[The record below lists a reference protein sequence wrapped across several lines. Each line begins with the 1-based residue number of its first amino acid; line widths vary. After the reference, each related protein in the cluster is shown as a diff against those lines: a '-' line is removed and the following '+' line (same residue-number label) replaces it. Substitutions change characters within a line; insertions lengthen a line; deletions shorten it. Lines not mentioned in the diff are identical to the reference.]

1 MSAIDL
7 LRELLKASE
16 KAANIARVCR
26 RNERLFS
33 LLVQEKDKDESNSRF
48 EQDFKTLADCLIQEM
63 IKHDIGARF
72 PELRDNI
79 RGEENA
85 KFTNTAG
92 DSVTVTV
99 TDDKSETVQCLE
111 KILNGDNDAV
121 MALVD
126 EVYREVELD
135 MESLELPTD
144 SIPLDN
150 DWSELGIW
158 IDPIDATAEYIKG
171 VEKLTKFPNIASS
184 GLKCCTVL
192 IGVYEIC
199 RGTPILGVINQPFAE
214 KLVDGETDEETV
226 NQQPQGG
233 HGSCQY
239 RGKIYWGLSVGDL
252 KFNNIAPHEPEAR
265 IAILSPSEQSKYVD
279 FIRNQLKYDVI
290 YSSGAGY
297 KILKIATGEAELFLL
312 SKGTTYKWDT
322 CAPQAILRS
331 MNGDLFNLQETL
343 INKSVK
349 NIAYQDRKTIRNV
362 GGVIAYQN
370 IDKLREFLKL

>member
-1 MSAIDL
+1 MSAINL

-26 RNERLFS
+26 QNPNLFS
-33 LLVQEKDKDESNSRF
+33 LLVQEKEKDESNTRF
-48 EQDFKTLADCLIQEM
+48 VHDFKTLADCLIQEM
-63 IKHDIGARF
+63 IKHDIAKQF

-85 KFTNTAG
+85 TFTNTMG
-92 DSVTVTV
+92 ESIIVSV
-99 TDDKSETVQCLE
+99 TDDPRNTLEALE
-111 KILNGDNDAV
+111 KILNGDKVSAA
-121 MALVD
+121 ALVD
-126 EVYREVELD
+126 EVYRSAEID
-135 MESLELPTD
+135 MESLELPID

-158 IDPIDATAEYIKG
+158 IDPIDGTAEYIKG
-171 VEKLTKFPNIASS
+171 EEKLTKFPNIASS

-192 IGVYEIC
+192 IGVYETC
-199 RGTPILGVINQPFAE
+199 QGTPILGVINQPFAE
-214 KLVDGETDEETV
+214 KINDQEEFRGE
-226 NQQPQGG
+226 
-233 HGSCQY
+233 Y
-239 RGKIYWGLSVGDL
+239 RSKIFWGLSVGDL
-252 KFNNIAPHEPEAR
+252 QFNNIAPHETDAR
-265 IAILSPSEQSKYVD
+265 IAILSPSEQSKYVE

-331 MNGDLFNLQETL
+331 MNGDLFDLQDTL

-349 NIAYQDRKTIRNV
+349 KISYQDRKVTRNL
-362 GGVIAYQN
+362 GGLIAYQN
-370 IDKLREFLKL
+370 IEKLREFLKL

>member
-1 MSAIDL
+1 MSAISL
-7 LRELLKASE
+7 LKELLKASE

-26 RNERLFS
+26 RNQRLFS
-33 LLVQEKDKDESNSRF
+33 LLIQEKEKDESNSRF
-48 EQDFKTLADCLIQEM
+48 DHDFKTLADCLIQEM
-63 IKHDIGARF
+63 IKYDIGKQF

-92 DSVTVTV
+92 DSVIVTV
-99 TDDKSETVQCLE
+99 TDDPGNTCAVLE
-111 KILNGDNDAV
+111 KILNGDSEAAA
-121 MALVD
+121 ALVD
-126 EVYREVELD
+126 EVYRDVELD
-135 MESLELPTD
+135 LEALEIPTD

-150 DWSELGIW
+150 SWSELGIW
-158 IDPIDATAEYIKG
+158 IDPIDGTAEYIKG
-171 VEKLTKFPNIASS
+171 EEKLTKFPNIASA

-192 IGVYEIC
+192 IGVYETC
-199 RGTPILGVINQPFAE
+199 QGTPILGVINQPFADRVSE
-214 KLVDGETDEETV
+214 PDEE
-226 NQQPQGG
+226 
-233 HGSCQY
+233 HDRY
-239 RGKIYWGLSVGDL
+239 DGKIYWGMSIGDL
-252 KFNNIAPHEPEAR
+252 KFNNIAPHEPDAR
-265 IAILSPSEQSKYVD
+265 IAILSPSEQSKYVE

-331 MNGDLFNLQETL
+331 MNGDLFNLQDTL

-349 NIAYQDRKTIRNV
+349 KISYQDRKVTRNL
-362 GGVIAYQN
+362 GGLIAYQN

>member
-1 MSAIDL
+1 MSAINL
-7 LRELLKASE
+7 LKELLKASE

-26 RNERLFS
+26 RNQRLFS
-33 LLVQEKDKDESNSRF
+33 LLVQEKEKDESNSRF
-48 EQDFKTLADCLIQEM
+48 DHDFKTLADCLIQEM
-63 IKHDIGARF
+63 IKYDIGKQF

-92 DSVTVTV
+92 ESVIVSV
-99 TDDKSETVQCLE
+99 TDDPENTIQVLE
-111 KILNGDNDAV
+111 KILNGDKEAAS
-121 MALVD
+121 ALVD
-126 EVYREVELD
+126 EVYRDVDLDTEEL
-135 MESLELPTD
+135 EIPTD
-144 SIPLDN
+144 AIPLDN

-158 IDPIDATAEYIKG
+158 IDPIDGTAEYIKG
-171 VEKLTKFPNIASS
+171 EEKLTKFSNIASS

-192 IGVYEIC
+192 IGVYETSQ
-199 RGTPILGVINQPFAE
+199 GTPILGVINQPFADKASE
-214 KLVDGETDEETV
+214 QDEF
-226 NQQPQGG
+226 QGKY
-233 HGSCQY
+233 S
-239 RGKIYWGLSVGDL
+239 GKIYWGLSIGDL
-252 KFNNIAPHEPEAR
+252 KFNNIAPHEPDAR

-331 MNGDLFNLQETL
+331 MNGDLFNLQDTL

-349 NIAYQDRKTIRNV
+349 KISYQDRKVTRNL
-362 GGVIAYQN
+362 GGLIAYQN

>member
-1 MSAIDL
+1 MSAISL
-7 LRELLKASE
+7 LCELIKASE
-16 KAANIARVCR
+16 KAASIARVCR
-26 RNERLFS
+26 QNERLFQ
-33 LLVQEKDKDESNSRF
+33 LLVQEKDESESNSRF
-48 EQDFKTLADCLIQEM
+48 DHDFKTLADCLIQEM
-63 IKHDIGARF
+63 IKYDIGKQF
-72 PELRDNI
+72 PQLRDNI

-85 KFTNTAG
+85 KFTNKAG

-99 TDDKSETVQCLE
+99 TDDQLKTTKTLE
-111 KILNGDNDAV
+111 KIFAPDNDV
-121 MALVD
+121 VVTLVN

-135 MESLELPTD
+135 LESLELPSD

-171 VEKLTKFPNIASS
+171 EEKLTKFPNIAAT

-192 IGVYEIC
+192 IGVYETC
-199 RGTPILGVINQPFAE
+199 HGTPIIGVINQPFAE
-214 KLVDGETDEETV
+214 QNE
-226 NQQPQGG
+226 QQT
-233 HGSCQY
+233 SEY
-239 RGKIYWGLSVGDL
+239 RGKIYWGMSMGDL
-252 KFNNIAPHEPEAR
+252 KFNNIAPHEPDAR
-265 IAILSPSEQSKYVD
+265 IAILSPSEQSKYVE

-290 YSSGAGY
+290 YSAGAGY

-331 MNGDLFNLQETL
+331 MNGDLFNLQDTL
-343 INKSVK
+343 VNKSVK
-349 NIAYQDRKTIRNV
+349 KISYQDRKTIRNL

-370 IDKLREFLKL
+370 IGKLREFLKL

>member
-1 MSAIDL
+1 MSAINL
-7 LRELLKASE
+7 LQELLTASE

-26 RNERLFS
+26 QNQRLFS
-33 LLVQEKDKDESNSRF
+33 LLVQEKEKDESNSRF
-48 EQDFKTLADCLIQEM
+48 DHDFKTLADCLIQEM
-63 IKHDIGARF
+63 IKHDIGKRF

-85 KFTNTAG
+85 KFTNSAG
-92 DSVTVTV
+92 DSVIVTV
-99 TDDKSETVQCLE
+99 ADDPAPTVEALE
-111 KILNGDNDAV
+111 KVLNGDKDAV
-121 MALVD
+121 AALVD
-126 EVYREVELD
+126 EVYRDVQLD

-158 IDPIDATAEYIKG
+158 IDPIDGTAEYIKAE
-171 VEKLTKFPNIASS
+171 EKLTKYPNIASA

-192 IGVYEIC
+192 IGVYETNQ
-199 RGTPILGVINQPFAE
+199 GTPILGVINQPFAE
-214 KLVDGETDEETV
+214 KLSDQDDVGGE
-226 NQQPQGG
+226 
-233 HGSCQY
+233 Y
-239 RGKIYWGLSVGDL
+239 RSKIFWGMSVGDL
-252 KFNNIAPHEPEAR
+252 KFNNIAPHETEAR
-265 IAILSPSEQSKYVD
+265 IAILSPSEQSKYKD

-331 MNGDLFNLQETL
+331 MNGDLFNLQDTL

-349 NIAYQDRKTIRNV
+349 KISYQDRKVIRNL
-362 GGVIAYQN
+362 GGLIAYQN

>member
-1 MSAIDL
+1 MSAINL
-7 LRELLKASE
+7 LREVLKASE

-26 RNERLFS
+26 QNPILFS
-33 LLVQEKDKDESNSRF
+33 LLVQEKSKDESNTRF
-48 EQDFKTLADCLIQEM
+48 AHDFKTLADCLIQEM
-63 IKHDIGARF
+63 IKHDIGKQF

-92 DSVTVTV
+92 ESIIVSV
-99 TDDKSETVQCLE
+99 TDDPGNTTKALE
-111 KILNGDNDAV
+111 KILNGDKVSAA
-121 MALVD
+121 ALVD
-126 EVYREVELD
+126 EVYREVEID
-135 MESLELPTD
+135 FESLELPTD

-150 DWSELGIW
+150 DWSQLGIW
-158 IDPIDATAEYIKG
+158 IDPIDGTAEYIKG
-171 VEKLTKFPNIASS
+171 EEKLTKYSNIVSS

-192 IGVYEIC
+192 IGVYETC
-199 RGTPILGVINQPFAE
+199 KGTPILGVINQPFAE
-214 KLVDGETDEETV
+214 KISNQEEFREE
-226 NQQPQGG
+226 
-233 HGSCQY
+233 Y
-239 RGKIYWGLSVGDL
+239 RSKIFWGLSVGDL
-252 KFNNIAPHEPEAR
+252 KFNNIASQGTDAR
-265 IAILSPSEQSKYVD
+265 IAILSPSEQSKYVE
-279 FIRNQLKYDVI
+279 FIRNQLKYDVV

-331 MNGDLFNLQETL
+331 MNGDLFDLQDTL

-349 NIAYQDRKTIRNV
+349 KISYHDHKVTRNI
-362 GGVIAYQN
+362 GGLIAYQN

>member
-1 MSAIDL
+1 MSAINL
-7 LRELLKASE
+7 LQELLKASE

-26 RNERLFS
+26 QNQRLFS
-33 LLVQEKDKDESNSRF
+33 LLIQEKEKDESNLRF
-48 EQDFKTLADCLIQEM
+48 DHDFKTLADCLIQEM
-63 IKHDIGARF
+63 IKHDIGKRF

-92 DSVTVTV
+92 DTVMVTV
-99 TDDKSETVQCLE
+99 TDDPTNTVEVLE
-111 KILNGDNDAV
+111 KLLHGDKDAV
-121 MALVD
+121 TALVD
-126 EVYREVELD
+126 EVYRDIELD

-144 SIPLDN
+144 AIPLDN
-150 DWSELGIW
+150 DWSELGVW
-158 IDPIDATAEYIKG
+158 IDPIDGTAEYIKG
-171 VEKLTKFPNIASS
+171 EEKLTKFPNIAAA

-192 IGVYEIC
+192 IGVYETC
-199 RGTPILGVINQPFAE
+199 HGTPILGVINQPFAE
-214 KLVDGETDEETV
+214 QLDDQDDG
-226 NQQPQGG
+226 N
-233 HGSCQY
+233 
-239 RGKIYWGLSVGDL
+239 RGKYSSKIYWGLSVGDL
-252 KFNNIAPHEPEAR
+252 KFNNIAPHEPDAR
-265 IAILSPSEQSKYVD
+265 IAILSPSEQSKYID

-331 MNGDLFNLQETL
+331 MNGDLFNLQDTL

-349 NIAYQDRKTIRNV
+349 KISYQDRKVTRNM
-362 GGVIAYQN
+362 GGLIAYQN